1 MSKETAGSSGPATPM
16 DDSLTRALRR
26 VGLDESLVQSVSQ
39 GLGHGGDLESLLLAA
54 FGTLPPAPP
63 VPQYA
68 GGLLVVV
75 GGGAS
80 VRRLAAGLAGELG
93 IDPVA
98 VPFASRDAGAFVHA
112 TGKLLVRSPED
123 AGERAPGW
131 RRSRPAIVAVEAPVT
146 TTERSWAA
154 GLIASLQPSA
164 VWGVVDST
172 CKPEDIAAWAEI
184 LGRVDALAL
193 ENVTASVS
201 PAAALGVG
209 LPVARL
215 DGQPATA
222 PRWVAAI
229 APRLD
234 SEE

>member
-1 MSKETAGSSGPATPM
+1 
-16 DDSLTRALRR
+16 
-26 VGLDESLVQSVSQ
+26 
-39 GLGHGGDLESLLLAA
+39 
-54 FGTLPPAPP
+54 
-63 VPQYA
+63 
-68 GGLLVVV
+68 VV
-75 GGGAS
+75 GAGAS
-80 VRRLAAGLAGELG
+80 ARRLAAGLAGEMG

-123 AGERAPGW
+123 AGERAPDW
-131 RRSRPAIVAVEAPVT
+131 RRSRPAIVAVDAPVT

-154 GLIASLQPSA
+154 SMIASLQPGA

-193 ENVTASVS
+193 ENVAASVS
-201 PAAALGVG
+201 PAAALGAG

-222 PRWVAAI
+222 ARWVAAI
-229 APRLD
+229 AHRVD
-234 SEE
+234 AAA